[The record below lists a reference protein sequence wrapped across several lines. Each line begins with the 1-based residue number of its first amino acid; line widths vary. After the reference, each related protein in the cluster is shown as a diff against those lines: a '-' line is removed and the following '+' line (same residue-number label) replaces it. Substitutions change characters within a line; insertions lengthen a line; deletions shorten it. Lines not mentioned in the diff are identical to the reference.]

1 MRVQWSNKKEEY
13 NLPDFIP
20 NELLNEERAINSYGQ
35 CLKTI
40 DERGG
45 MRIDEIVCNIL
56 GLSLEVRLVM
66 TENTFADLLK
76 NYLRLKGMLA
86 TDARLKVIN

>member
-1 MRVQWSNKKEEY
+1 MRVQWSSKKDEF

-20 NELLNEERAINSYGQ
+20 NELLNEERAINNLGR

-40 DERGG
+40 DEAGG

-56 GLSLEVRLVM
+56 GLSSEVRLVM
-66 TENTFADLLK
+66 NDNTFADLLK
-76 NYLRLKGMLA
+76 NYLRLKGLLN
-86 TDARLKVIN
+86 TKSN